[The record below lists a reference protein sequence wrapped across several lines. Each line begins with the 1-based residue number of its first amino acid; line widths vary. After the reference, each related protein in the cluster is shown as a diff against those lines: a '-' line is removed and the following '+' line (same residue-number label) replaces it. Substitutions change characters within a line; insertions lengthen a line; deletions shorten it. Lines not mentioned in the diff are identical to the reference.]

1 MMSKNSENLS
11 GAITDGDV
19 GMSSEMSQ
27 PQHGMALSPEL
38 LSGREGSFQQV
49 GPGGNPSI
57 NMSREETYHDHRQ
70 LNPSLHMSHEESF
83 HDHRQVH
90 QTVQN
95 FVTNPG
101 LDHQVVA
108 EAVEAVTGARSEA
121 AQAMLSARTQVLH
134 ANVQFE
140 SQVAQLRNEIVARD
154 AALSLAIEK
163 EKLLST
169 KLEESMKEA
178 EALRSNINRL
188 SQNGA
193 GETEQAIVLR
203 VAEIEKTLAT
213 MLMRLDQMGHPQGI
227 SQAAL
232 NAAGSSSP
240 SRLTRLESMVE
251 NLKVDQARDRDS
263 VQLLYAEIVEMKQ
276 DKWWAEDVGSP
287 SNPEI
292 RSQQGASPMNRAG
305 TFEMFSDDEQEHH
318 AASSSAGVRDVE
330 SESLTTKDLHHF
342 KVPPLPN
349 DAGQFRSW
357 KNSLRAL
364 IMSYDRSSTGMVLD
378 WFNKALVARTPD
390 ECKELADS
398 SGDFPRFDR
407 VITAALCKP
416 EHLRSHFGVPSL
428 KLVSRQEVRL
438 EVDSCWIWLLK
449 NST

>member
-1 MMSKNSENLS
+1 MQSSTSGSPESFNLSSSVEGLVGGIEGNSGSRASSSSHSNPRAPKKGNLKKSGDRQKVPPAQSAGIPKPRSSGESRSRISWREMMSKNSENLN

-38 LSGREGSFQQV
+38 VSGREGSFQQV
-49 GPGGNPSI
+49 GSGGNPSI

-83 HDHRQVH
+83 HDHRDQVH

-134 ANVQFE
+134 ANAQFE

-178 EALRSNINRL
+178 DALRSNIIRL

-240 SRLTRLESMVE
+240 SRLTRLES
-251 NLKVDQARDRDS
+251 
-263 VQLLYAEIVEMKQ
+263 
-276 DKWWAEDVGSP
+276 
-287 SNPEI
+287 
-292 RSQQGASPMNRAG
+292 
-305 TFEMFSDDEQEHH
+305 
-318 AASSSAGVRDVE
+318 
-330 SESLTTKDLHHF
+330 
-342 KVPPLPN
+342 
-349 DAGQFRSW
+349 
-357 KNSLRAL
+357 
-364 IMSYDRSSTGMVLD
+364 
-378 WFNKALVARTPD
+378 
-390 ECKELADS
+390 
-398 SGDFPRFDR
+398 
-407 VITAALCKP
+407 
-416 EHLRSHFGVPSL
+416 
-428 KLVSRQEVRL
+428 
-438 EVDSCWIWLLK
+438 
-449 NST
+449 

>member
-1 MMSKNSENLS
+1 
-11 GAITDGDV
+11 
-19 GMSSEMSQ
+19 
-27 PQHGMALSPEL
+27 
-38 LSGREGSFQQV
+38 
-49 GPGGNPSI
+49 
-57 NMSREETYHDHRQ
+57 
-70 LNPSLHMSHEESF
+70 
-83 HDHRQVH
+83 
-90 QTVQN
+90 
-95 FVTNPG
+95 
-101 LDHQVVA
+101 
-108 EAVEAVTGARSEA
+108 
-121 AQAMLSARTQVLH
+121 
-134 ANVQFE
+134 
-140 SQVAQLRNEIVARD
+140 
-154 AALSLAIEK
+154 
-163 EKLLST
+163 
-169 KLEESMKEA
+169 
-178 EALRSNINRL
+178 
-188 SQNGA
+188 
-193 GETEQAIVLR
+193 
-203 VAEIEKTLAT
+203 
-213 MLMRLDQMGHPQGI
+213 MGHPQGI

-330 SESLTTKDLHHF
+330 SESLRTKDLHHF

-364 IMSYDRSSTGMVLD
+364 IMSYDRSSTGMLLD

-416 EHLRSHFGVPSL
+416 EHLRSHFGVRFQSFLEACESSGSQARGRFMLNMVAKEFDIDRNSGAITTALELYNLPPPQENIASL
-428 KLVSRQEVRL
+428 KQWRDKVRYIMNQISASDQPEPRLLAKWLYDRLRKHREGTLIGLGTPKPTQTSEPSNGYGANLKRQSWNLRWRPMLWPFRSNSAEVLRSSKL
-438 EVDSCWIWLLK
+438 KKRPVVCQAKQLARVILIRRIPNERCQSSHLPRKRKCHAFILLK
-449 NST
+449 TNASEKSVHSNMTLLPKQRLSPNRKQTPNLKSLPNLG